1 MFGFIHNGYN
11 LNDASGINMMRSGF
25 GGLYELLQYAPPDV
39 HDIKVDI
46 LKTVYDEIEHTLKET
61 WNEKSMMYQAYL

>member
-1 MFGFIHNGYN
+1 
-11 LNDASGINMMRSGF
+11 MRSGF